1 MIATDWLIKFQI
13 FTAFFA
19 GLIIGFTIFSL
30 LYLYSVLKNL
40 NKQKN
45 KIKDIKNDKLSNEE
59 MNKLIKKKQ
68 KIFRKDIKKNPND
81 YMPSLLNNCKNLI
94 LEASSIFYP
103 NSPFPYLEITIE
115 EGLTLIKYLHDRL
128 ENLFDKKIIF
138 YFRKM
143 TLRQIFVLKQK
154 LIDKKYLKKY
164 QKTNKILNFVSNTLN
179 CFNPFHWAK
188 KIFIKLA
195 YSKILDKIG
204 CAIIL
209 IIGEEIYQIYSKKM
223 FTPTQ
228 NINDILNELE
238 EEIEIKKNNL

>member
-1 MIATDWLIKFQI
+1 MISTDWLIKFQI
-13 FTAFFA
+13 FAAFFA
-19 GLIIGFTIFSL
+19 GLIIGFAIFSL

-45 KIKDIKNDKLSNEE
+45 KIKDIKNNKLSNEE
-59 MNKLIKKKQ
+59 MNKLIKEKQ
-68 KIFRKDIKKNPND
+68 KIFQEDIKDNPDD
-81 YMPSLLNNCKNLI
+81 YIPSLLNNCKNLI
-94 LEASSIFYP
+94 LETSSIFYP

-115 EGLTLIKYLHDRL
+115 EILTLIKYLHDRL

-164 QKTNKILNFVSNTLN
+164 QKTNKILNFASNTLN

-188 KIFIKLA
+188 KFFIKIA
-195 YSKILDKIG
+195 FSKILDKIG
-204 CAIIL
+204 CTIIL
-209 IIGEEIYQIYSKKM
+209 IIGEEIYQIYSKKI
-223 FTPTQ
+223 FSPTQ

-238 EEIEIKKNNL
+238 KELKTKKNNL